1 MSDVP
6 LTSEIEEKLTAL
18 PDAAKQEVLDF
29 IDFLAARQ
37 PGTKERSVVEETKFW
52 QSAGSGPLGRIWD
65 NTEDD
70 VYAELLE
77 S

>member
-1 MSDVP
+1 MARG
-6 LTSEIEEKLTAL
+6 KRCN
-18 PDAAKQEVLDF
+18 
-29 IDFLAARQ
+29 ARQ
-37 PGTKERSVVEETKFW
+37 AEFLRVHAPYLGSPAACQDCVMIAGDEEAVVEETKFW